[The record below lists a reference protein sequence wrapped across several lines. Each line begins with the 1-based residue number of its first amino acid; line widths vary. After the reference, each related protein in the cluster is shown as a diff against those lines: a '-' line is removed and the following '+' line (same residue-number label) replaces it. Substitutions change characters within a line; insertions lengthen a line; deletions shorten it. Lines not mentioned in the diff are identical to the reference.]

1 MKIGII
7 VDGDA
12 ESQALKLLTQRIAIS
27 DAQILDPLYANIQP
41 KSAPGQIVKSVK
53 PKLDILIARQVSKIV
68 VLIDREDQ
76 PECPSELAQ
85 GIENA
90 FRKLGHSNVHVA
102 IKNRRFEN
110 WLISDTK
117 VFKKLS
123 ARYKTTEAFISTV
136 IPNKADTVE
145 NATGLLNKI
154 CVGPEYHKRRDAAQI
169 TKHQD
174 ISEISKNSRSFRR
187 FLRLLGHQDYE
198 TQSKK
203 PSASK

>member
-1 MKIGII
+1 M
-7 VDGDA
+7 
-12 ESQALKLLTQRIAIS
+12 TQRIAIP
-27 DAQILDPLYANIQP
+27 DTQILDPLYANIQP
-41 KSAPGQIVKSVK
+41 KSAPGQIAKSVK
-53 PKLDILIARQVSKIV
+53 PKLDILTARQVSKIV

-76 PECPSELAQ
+76 LECPSELAQ

-123 ARYKTTEAFISTV
+123 ARYKTTAAFTDNV
-136 IPNKADTVE
+136 IPNKADSVE

-154 CVGPEYHKRRDAAQI
+154 CVGTEYHKRRDAAQI

-174 ISEISKNSRSFRR
+174 ISEVSKNSRSFRR

-203 PSASK
+203 PSTST